1 MGERL
6 RLGLKLRNKREIG
19 AGPRKGKNQGE
30 RLELSQ
36 THGRSKHAGS
46 HRARRE
52 PQAEGEAHPEGYRA
66 KHKRQPADGSKCNAG
81 GLVSVTSAREEQW
94 RSKNSRRLA
103 ASARTTQKGSVVSC
117 RALRGASERGTNQ
130 IRKDLG

>member
-19 AGPRKGKNQGE
+19 DGPRKGKNQGE

-36 THGRSKHAGS
+36 THGRSKRTGS

-66 KHKRQPADGSKCNAG
+66 KHKRQPVDGSKCNAG

-94 RSKNSRRLA
+94 RDP
-103 ASARTTQKGSVVSC
+103 RTPEDSQPQRGPPGKEALSV
-117 RALRGASERGTNQ
+117 AGL
-130 IRKDLG
+130 